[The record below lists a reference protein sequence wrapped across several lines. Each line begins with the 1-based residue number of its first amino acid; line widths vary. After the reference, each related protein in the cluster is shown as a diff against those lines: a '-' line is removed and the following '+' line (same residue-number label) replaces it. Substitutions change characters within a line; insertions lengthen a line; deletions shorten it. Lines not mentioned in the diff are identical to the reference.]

1 MAISINQV
9 RNVVM
14 RLLNKNNF
22 GYCNPDEFNDFANLA
37 QMDIFENLFYQYANW
52 LNKENKRMTNSEYAN
67 IPKNIREQID
77 VFATYSTDLNFTYDA
92 PTNLWSYT
100 GTDLYRAEN
109 LSLVN
114 AQGKKTDIEEL
125 RKSEVNRVQNSN
137 YISSSFTYPSYER
150 VGESF
155 RIYPTLTAGYSA
167 ELFFIRK
174 PKAPKWTFVN
184 VQGNPVYNASATD
197 LQNIELHPSNFV
209 PLISKILLYCG
220 VSLREELIVQASK
233 EEEILLAQKQ
243 A

>member
-1 MAISINQV
+1 
-9 RNVVM
+9 M
-14 RLLNKNNF
+14 RLLNKTNN
-22 GYCNPDEFNDFANLA
+22 GYISPDEFNDFANLA

-52 LNKENKRMTNSEYAN
+52 LNKENKRMSNSEYAN

-77 VFATYSTDLNFTYDA
+77 VFATYTTTANFTYDSI
-92 PTNLWSYT
+92 TNLWSYT

-137 YISSSFTYPSYER
+137 YISPSFTYPAYER

-155 RIYPTLTAGYSA
+155 RIFPTLTTGYSA

-174 PKAPKWTFVN
+174 PKTPKWTYVN
-184 VQGNPVYNASATD
+184 VQGNPVYSASASD

-209 PLISKILLYCG
+209 PLIAKILLYCG
-220 VSLREELIVQASK
+220 VSLREEQILQASK

>member
-1 MAISINQV
+1 MIQVNSV

-22 GYCNPDEFNDFANLA
+22 GYINPDEFNDFANLA

-114 AQGKKTDIEEL
+114 AQGKKIDIEEL
-125 RKSEVNRVQNSN
+125 RKSEVNRAVNSEL
-137 YISSSFTYPSYER
+137 ISPTLTYPAFER
-150 VGESF
+150 VGEGF
-155 RIYPTLTAGYSA
+155 RIYPTLPSGYSA
-167 ELFFIRK
+167 ELFFLRK
-174 PKAPKWTFVN
+174 PKTPKWTFVN
-184 VQGNPVYNASATD
+184 VQGNPVYSASASD

-233 EEEILLAQKQ
+233 EEEMLLAQKQ